1 MVIRYELNEPVNIYK
16 TLSDIHRAG
25 IIDGTDD
32 EALVKAKV
40 VDSAVGKCK
49 VYNFFR
55 W

>member
-1 MVIRYELNEPVNIYK
+1 MVICNELNEPVNMYK
-16 TLSDIHRAG
+16 TLSDIHG
-25 IIDGTDD
+25 TSIINGTDD
-32 EALVKAKV
+32 EALVKTKV